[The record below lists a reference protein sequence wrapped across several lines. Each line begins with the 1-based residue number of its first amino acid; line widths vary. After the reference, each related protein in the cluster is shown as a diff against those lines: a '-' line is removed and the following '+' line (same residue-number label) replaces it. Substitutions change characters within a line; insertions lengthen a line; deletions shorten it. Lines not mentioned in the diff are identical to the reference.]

1 MILSNLT
8 AIIPNAMA
16 SQNVSLPATYGG
28 RYTIDGRYLFYEY
41 DIGANGYVSKRMQNY
56 NTNSDPYNTT
66 TSSGRLNVLIC
77 VGNGTTPPTADD
89 VKLENAIL
97 DLDYLGGACTLS
109 YRTTT
114 VTTTWQNNTGA
125 PITINELGIHC
136 SPDVVGTY
144 SGAIRHPFVILTR
157 SVLEQPVVMQ
167 DGESRTFSIAI
178 NFNKMLETSTN
189 G

>member
-8 AIIPNAMA
+8 ALIPSALA
-16 SQNVSLPATYGG
+16 AQDVSLPATYGG
-28 RYTIDGRYLFYEY
+28 KYSTRASNVFCVNEV
-41 DIGANGYVSKRMQNY
+41 GATSDVKQRMQRY
-56 NTNSDPYNTT
+56 NTNSDPYNVVL
-66 TSSGRLNVLIC
+66 SFNYFNALIC
-77 VGNGTTPPTADD
+77 VGSGTTPPTADD
-89 VKLENAIL
+89 TKLENAIL
-97 DLDYLGGACTLS
+97 DLDYLGGAIALS
-109 YRTTT
+109 RRTTT

-136 SPDVVGTY
+136 SGNVGSIQADY
-144 SGAIRHPFVILTR
+144 KRAPFVILTR

>member
-1 MILSNLT
+1 ME
-8 AIIPNAMA
+8 
-16 SQNVSLPATYGG
+16 LPPP
-28 RYTIDGRYLFYEY
+28 TID
-41 DIGANGYVSKRMQNY
+41 D
-56 NTNSDPYNTT
+56 T
-66 TSSGRLNVLIC
+66 
-77 VGNGTTPPTADD
+77 
-89 VKLENAIL
+89 KLENAIL

-109 YRTTT
+109 RTTTT

-125 PITINELGIHC
+125 PITINELGIHG
-136 SPDVVGTY
+136 SADLVGTY
-144 SGAIRHPFVILTR
+144 PNAINTPFVIITR

>member
-8 AIIPNAMA
+8 KIIPSALA
-16 SQNVSLPATYGG
+16 YLSVSLPATYGG
-28 RYTIDGRYLFYEY
+28 EYSINGSILFYVCNM
-41 DIGANGYVSKRMQNY
+41 GASSYVKQRMQRY
-56 NTNSDPYNTT
+56 NTNSNPYNSAVST
-66 TSSGRLNVLIC
+66 GRLNVLIC
-77 VGNGTTPPTADD
+77 VGSGTTPPTIDD
-89 VKLENAIL
+89 TKLENAIL
-97 DLDYLGGACTLS
+97 DLTFLGGASTLS
-109 YRTTT
+109 RTTTT

-136 SPDVVGTY
+136 SPDLNGT
-144 SGAIRHPFVILTR
+144 SNNVIKSPFVILTR

-178 NFNKMLETSTN
+178 NFDKMLETATN

>member
-1 MILSNLT
+1 MILSNL
-8 AIIPNAMA
+8 ARIIPATLANEE
-16 SQNVSLPATYGG
+16 VSLPATYGG
-28 RYTIDGRYLFYEY
+28 KCTVSGNFLFYTDE
-41 DIGANGYVSKRMQNY
+41 IGANSYIPLRMKNY
-56 NTNSDPYNTT
+56 NANSKPATSNYIHLNT
-66 TSSGRLNVLIC
+66 LIC

-97 DLDYLGGACTLS
+97 DLDYNGGICALNKQTI
-109 YRTTT
+109 T

-125 PITINELGIHC
+125 PITINELGIH
-136 SPDVVGTY
+136 SSNYLSSSNTQ
-144 SGAIRHPFVILTR
+144 IPFVILTR

-178 NFNKMLETSTN
+178 NFGKMLETSTN